1 MKTLFLTVLMCLS
14 LWGDA
19 HIFVYHRFGDDRHTS
34 TNTSIDILK
43 QHFEYFKQ
51 HHDKVIPLSRL
62 NSALKNGESIPDDW
76 VVLTIDD
83 SYKSFYHNALP
94 LFKQYGYPFTLFVYI
109 EATEKSY
116 GDFMSWKQ
124 IRKSSQFGEIALHS
138 YAHHHMVSIT
148 QEEIMAD
155 TRKAYDIFR
164 AEMGFAPRY
173 YAYPYGEYND
183 AIKTAIK
190 SFNFDLIMNQNSG
203 AVNKKSDPYDLDRIA
218 LTGDVNLKLK
228 LSIKA
233 LNATWIEPKSYPIDG
248 NLKRI
253 HAKIAPSIQHAE
265 YYLSGYG
272 WHSVKVNVGDINLTV
287 NRKLKFSRNR
297 LFLKS
302 GDYQS
307 SIILVKE

>member
-1 MKTLFLTVLMCLS
+1 MCLS

-19 HIFVYHRFGDDRHTS
+19 HIFVYHRFGDDKHAS

-43 QHFEYFKQ
+43 HHFEYFKQ
-51 HHDKVIPLSRL
+51 HHYEVIPLSRL
-62 NSALKNGESIPDDW
+62 SSALKNGENIPDNW

-83 SYKSFYHNALP
+83 SYKSFYLNALP
-94 LFKQYGYPFTLFVYI
+94 LFKQYHYPFTLFVYT

-124 IRKSSQFGEIALHS
+124 LRKSAQYGEIALHS

-148 QEEIMAD
+148 QKEIMAD
-155 TRKAYDIFR
+155 TQKAYDIFKT
-164 AEMGFAPRY
+164 EMGFAPRY

-183 AIKTAIK
+183 ALKTAIR

-203 AVNKKSDPYDLDRIA
+203 AVNKKSDPFDLDRTA
-218 LTGDVNLKLK
+218 LTGDVNLKPK
-228 LSIKA
+228 LAIKA
-233 LNATWIEPKSYPIDG
+233 LNATWIGPKSYPIDG

-272 WHSVKVNVGDINLTV
+272 WQNVKVNAGDINLTV

-302 GDYQS
+302 GAYQS